1 MTTHKLYIRFIIR
14 ANELNRQGLAPVKC
28 RITYNKIR
36 KMFSTG
42 ITVNP
47 DHWGPNKQR
56 LLDQS
61 DQEETTN
68 MQLSLIEN
76 KISKAF
82 LMLQVKDTPFTVQ
95 DIYDAFKGKTLEKEL
110 GILEIWDLH
119 NERSHKLIGKEIVYV
134 TYQKY
139 LESQRVY

>member
-14 ANELNRQGLAPVKC
+14 TNELNRQGLAPVKC

-47 DHWGPNKQR
+47 DHWDPKKQR

-68 MQLSLIEN
+68 IQLSLIEN

-82 LMLQVKDTPFTVQ
+82 LMLQVKV
-95 DIYDAFKGKTLEKEL
+95 
-110 GILEIWDLH
+110 GILISS
-119 NERSHKLIGKEIVYV
+119 NG
-134 TYQKY
+134 
-139 LESQRVY
+139 

>member
-1 MTTHKLYIRFIIR
+1 MNTLKLSIRFSIVNGR
-14 ANELNRQGLAPVKC
+14 LNQKKLAPVKC

-47 DHWGPNKQR
+47 DHWNPKKQR

-76 KISKAF
+76 KISKPFFAF
-82 LMLQVKDTPFTVQ
+82 
-95 DIYDAFKGKTLEKEL
+95 IYSLE
-110 GILEIWDLH
+110 
-119 NERSHKLIGKEIVYV
+119 
-134 TYQKY
+134 
-139 LESQRVY
+139 